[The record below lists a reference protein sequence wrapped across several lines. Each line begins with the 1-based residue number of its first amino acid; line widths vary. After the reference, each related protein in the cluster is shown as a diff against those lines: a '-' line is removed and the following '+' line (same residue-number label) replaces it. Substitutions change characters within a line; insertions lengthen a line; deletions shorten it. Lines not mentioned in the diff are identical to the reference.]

1 MENDTPVIEI
11 KDLSRRY
18 GKTDAVNGLS
28 LTVQPGKCYG
38 FFGRNDDQVPAEFAP
53 AHDGFGPRVWPGPR
67 QG

>member
-28 LTVQPGKCYG
+28 LTVQTIQDAVLDSMLKVWDGWTRAQG
-38 FFGRNDDQVPAEFAP
+38 VQVS
-53 AHDGFGPRVWPGPR
+53 
-67 QG
+67 